1 VALDHL
7 RLMVKVAH
15 LYHQRGLNQA
25 RIAGQLRMSQA
36 RVSRLLQLAAKEG
49 IVRTTV
55 HVPAGMFTEIEDA
68 LEQRYGVS
76 QVVVVDAGQAGDGDV
91 VPALGA
97 STAAFLEE
105 TLPSCEVLGIS
116 SWSET
121 LLAAVEA
128 MHPLPRGATKHVVQ
142 VLGGIGSPDSQRYAT
157 RLAER
162 LALLAH
168 ARPVFLLGP
177 GVVASAS
184 ARQALL
190 RDPHFAGT
198 LAFYDHLSMV
208 LVGIGSL
215 EAPSRVLRDN
225 VGIIGDADQQ
235 RLRALG
241 AVGDICMRF
250 FDADGKSVTSALDER
265 VIAISVDQIKR
276 APRTVAVAG
285 GQRKFTAIR
294 AALRGHW
301 VDTLITDLGVAQRLL
316 AEP

>member
-1 VALDHL
+1 
-7 RLMVKVAH
+7 
-15 LYHQRGLNQA
+15 
-25 RIAGQLRMSQA
+25 
-36 RVSRLLQLAAKEG
+36 
-49 IVRTTV
+49 
-55 HVPAGMFTEIEDA
+55 
-68 LEQRYGVS
+68 
-76 QVVVVDAGQAGDGDV
+76 
-91 VPALGA
+91 
-97 STAAFLEE
+97 
-105 TLPSCEVLGIS
+105 
-116 SWSET
+116 
-121 LLAAVEA
+121 
-128 MHPLPRGATKHVVQ
+128 
-142 VLGGIGSPDSQRYAT
+142 
-157 RLAER
+157 
-162 LALLAH
+162 
-168 ARPVFLLGP
+168 VFLLGP